1 MGEANASSKHFF
13 LHTTYNSIGVGYYY
27 TPQWLSESKSCLV
40 TPMSILFFFTPFF
53 FFFVS
58 FLTLAYETELA
69 ALFFH
74 ATSSPFYVVSP
85 LRSDAAPVEFSP
97 YNLFR
102 CKTPCRILNRKGEK
116 NKMIVKVSLQGNAE
130 HCCHLECNKVSI
142 NS

>member
-1 MGEANASSKHFF
+1 MRR
-13 LHTTYNSIGVGYYY
+13 
-27 TPQWLSESKSCLV
+27 TPQANTFFCTRRIIALVSGTTTHPSGFLKVNLVWLLQCQFCFV
-40 TPMSILFFFTPFF
+40 FYTVFFF
-53 FFFVS
+53 S

-85 LRSDAAPVEFSP
+85 LRPDAAPVEFSP

-130 HCCHLECNKVSI
+130 RCCHLECNKVSI